1 METHL
6 LALQAKV
13 LLWTGLGWFAMGL
26 YLGHDPWTIAWR
38 AALGAFLA
46 MWLSGKLLRQVA
58 GVIEEAAAAHAAEL
72 QIAAE
77 KAAEKAAGKTGPA
90 ASPTGSSSTGAGR

>member
-38 AALGAFLA
+38 AAIGAFLA

-72 QIAAE
+72 QII
-77 KAAEKAAGKTGPA
+77 AEKAAGKTGPA
-90 ASPTGSSSTGAGR
+90 ANPTGSSSTGAGR

>member
-38 AALGAFLA
+38 AAIGAFLA
-46 MWLSGKLLRQVA
+46 MWLSGRLLRQVA

-77 KAAEKAAGKTGPA
+77 KAAGKAGTA

>member
-38 AALGAFLA
+38 AAIGAFLA

>member
-13 LLWTGLGWFAMGL
+13 LLWTGLGWFAVGL
-26 YLGHDPWTIAWR
+26 YLGHDPWSIAWR
-38 AALGAFLA
+38 AAIGAFLA

-77 KAAEKAAGKTGPA
+77 KAAGKAGPA

>member
-13 LLWTGLGWFAMGL
+13 LLWTGLGWFVIGI
-26 YLGHDPWTIAWR
+26 YLGHDPMTIAWR
-38 AALGAFLA
+38 AAIGAFIA

-58 GVIEEAAAAHAAEL
+58 GVIEDAAAAHAAEL
-72 QIAAE
+72 QLAAE
-77 KAAEKAAGKTGPA
+77 KATEKAAATVPN
-90 ASPTGSSSTGAGR
+90 SSSAKR

>member
-13 LLWTGLGWFAMGL
+13 LLWTGLGWFVIGI
-26 YLGHDPWTIAWR
+26 YLGHDPMTIAWR
-38 AALGAFLA
+38 AAIGAFIA

-58 GVIEEAAAAHAAEL
+58 GVIEDAAAAHAAEL
-72 QIAAE
+72 QLAAE
-77 KAAEKAAGKTGPA
+77 KATEKAAATAPN
-90 ASPTGSSSTGAGR
+90 SSSAKR